1 MSLGVMLL
9 IVLTIALLGGVS
21 RVGGGL
27 FYGAGYNGAGSVL
40 LGMVLVL
47 ILIGFGKI

>member
-21 RVGGGL
+21 RVGL